1 VKAAVQRRYGPVDR
15 VRVEEVPAPTP
26 ASGEVMVRVRAAA
39 VTVSDTMV
47 RRGRPLLLVRPFAGL
62 LRPRRPIGGTEFSGD
77 VEAIGTDVS
86 RFSVGD
92 KVFGST
98 GSRGGCYAEYVC
110 ISQNGFIGRMPA
122 NLSYPRGAPVC
133 GAVAAWNFLCDK
145 ARLQPGHKILIN
157 SAWADIGTAAV
168 QLAKH
173 LDAEVTAVCRPGD
186 ADAFRSLGADI
197 TIEPAEDFTRGGRS
211 YDVIFDTQSESS
223 FSRCKRVL
231 APDGV
236 YLRTRPGPA
245 VLLQMLWTSRLSRK
259 KAAFSATGL
268 LPISARLMFLE
279 AVKRVIES
287 GELTTVVDSCY
298 PLQRIADAYDNAEH
312 GQTLGT
318 VVVTVN
324 HRDDADPTP

>member
-1 VKAAVQRRYGPVDR
+1 M
-15 VRVEEVPAPTP
+15 T
-26 ASGEVMVRVRAAA
+26 
-39 VTVSDTMV
+39 
-47 RRGRPLLLVRPFAGL
+47 RRGRPLLVRPFAGL
-62 LRPRRPIGGTEFSGD
+62 LRPRRLIGGTEFSGD

-98 GSRGGCYAEYVC
+98 GGRGGCYAEYVC
-110 ISQNGFIGRMPA
+110 ISQDGFIAKMPA
-122 NLSYPRGAPVC
+122 NLSYRQGAPVC
-133 GAVAAWNFLCDK
+133 GALAAWNFLCDK
-145 ARLQPGHKILIN
+145 ARLQPGHRILIN

-173 LDAEVTAVCRPGD
+173 LGAEVTVVCRPGD
-186 ADAFRSLGADI
+186 ADAFLSLGADI
-197 TIEPAEDFTRGGRS
+197 TIEPAEDFTRGGRT

-236 YLRTRPGPA
+236 YLRTYPGPA
-245 VLLQMLWTSRLSRK
+245 VLLQMLWTSRRSGKR
-259 KAAFSATGL
+259 AVFSATGL
-268 LPISARLMFLE
+268 LPISARLTFLE
-279 AVKRVIES
+279 AIKGVIES

-298 PLQRIADAYDNAEH
+298 PLGRIVDAYDNAEH

>member
-1 VKAAVQRRYGPVDR
+1 MKAAVQRRYGPVDR

-39 VTVSDTMV
+39 VTVSDTMA
-47 RRGRPLLLVRPFAGL
+47 RRGSPRLLVRPFFGV

-110 ISQNGFIGRMPA
+110 ISQDGFIAKMPA
-122 NLSYPRGAPVC
+122 NLSYRQGAPVC
-133 GAVAAWNFLCDK
+133 GALAAWNFLCDK
-145 ARLQPGHKILIN
+145 ARLQPGHRILIN

-173 LDAEVTAVCRPGD
+173 LGAEVTVVCRPGD

-236 YLRTRPGPA
+236 YLRTYPGPA

-259 KAAFSATGL
+259 KAAFSAAGL
-268 LPISARLMFLE
+268 LPISARLTFLE
-279 AVKRVIES
+279 AIKRVIES

>member
-1 VKAAVQRRYGPVDR
+1 M
-15 VRVEEVPAPTP
+15 PAPTP

-39 VTVSDTMV
+39 VTASDTMA
-47 RRGRPLLLVRPFAGL
+47 RRGRPLLVRPVSGL

-110 ISQNGFIGRMPA
+110 IAQDGFIAKMPA
-122 NLSYPRGAPVC
+122 NLSFRQGAPVC
-133 GAVAAWNFLCDK
+133 GALAAWNFLCDK
-145 ARLQPGHKILIN
+145 ARLQPGHRILIN

-173 LDAEVTAVCRPGD
+173 LGAEVTVVCRLGD

-197 TIEPAEDFTRGGRS
+197 TIEPCEDFTRGGRS
-211 YDVIFDTQSESS
+211 YDVIFDTQGESS

-231 APDGV
+231 APDGI
-236 YLRTRPGPA
+236 YLTTHPGPA

-259 KAAFSATGL
+259 KAVFSAPGL
-268 LPISARLMFLE
+268 RPISARLTFLE
-279 AVKRVIES
+279 AIKRVIES